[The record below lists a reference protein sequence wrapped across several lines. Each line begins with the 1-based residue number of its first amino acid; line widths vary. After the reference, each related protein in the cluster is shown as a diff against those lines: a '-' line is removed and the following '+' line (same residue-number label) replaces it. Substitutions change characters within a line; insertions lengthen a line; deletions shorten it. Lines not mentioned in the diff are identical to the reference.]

1 MQLIPIIKHGG
12 LVDYWVRKVKETL
25 RAGGEDI
32 HYHSGTYL
40 KTDVERHIDVSIL
53 TWYLLDSLMEVDLT
67 ETEMTVT
74 IRFIAQYLGK
84 LNCCS
89 YFLFNN
95 TLSLVFK
102 NRLTASIRLM
112 AKYIVYY

>member
-40 KTDVERHIDVSIL
+40 KTDVE
-53 TWYLLDSLMEVDLT
+53 LLKQLNLVFCIFVLT
-67 ETEMTVT
+67 E
-74 IRFIAQYLGK
+74 
-84 LNCCS
+84 S
-89 YFLFNN
+89 
-95 TLSLVFK
+95 FK
-102 NRLTASIRLM
+102 
-112 AKYIVYY
+112 